1 MEELY
6 NLGISENTLKS
17 MLDVEPNLNDLSDKE
32 IQEKEIL
39 LSKIGCSRNEIINI
53 ISSNCSFFTKTNEEI
68 IKLITYL
75 NQIGFDNLNI
85 LFDANPY
92 ILNLETF
99 EIEEY
104 INKEVSKGKELED
117 IIDELDSNPY
127 LFNEI

>member
-53 ISSNCSFFTKTNEEI
+53 ISSNCSFLTKTNKEI

>member
-32 IQEKEIL
+32 IQEKEML

-53 ISSNCSFFTKTNEEI
+53 ISSNCSFLTKTNKEI

-75 NQIGFDNLNI
+75 NQMGFDTLNI

>member
-53 ISSNCSFFTKTNEEI
+53 ISSNCNFLMKTNEEI

>member
-6 NLGISENTLKS
+6 NLGISENTLKI
-17 MLDVEPNLNDLSDKE
+17 MMEIEPNLNDLSVKE
-32 IQEKEIL
+32 IQEKEML
-39 LSKIGCSRNEIINI
+39 LSKIGCSRKEIINI
-53 ISSNCSFFTKTNEEI
+53 ISNNCSFLMRTNEEI
-68 IKLITYL
+68 IKLISFL

-92 ILNLETF
+92 ILNLEPF
-99 EIEEY
+99 EIKEY
-104 INKEVSKGKELED
+104 INKEVCNKKKLVV